1 MSNFRDSTPLNTLEV
16 RQGPHGTLLAT
27 PFLHN
32 DNTESG
38 ERCLWTG
45 GGEGDTLWTDRCS
58 FDNPWHGW
66 ELRSVNGDKNRFQLV
81 HKVTG
86 RCAVPES
93 SGEGSD
99 IKSYKCDPGNQGM
112 VWNWMD

>member
-1 MSNFRDSTPLNTLEV
+1 MIRDKTPLNTLEIKTA
-16 RQGPHGTLLAT
+16 PDGTILLAS
-27 PFLHN
+27 PFLAD

-38 ERCLWTG
+38 DRCLYTG
-45 GGEGDTLWTDRCS
+45 NADGGLLWTDRCS

-66 ELRSVNGDKNRFQLV
+66 QLRAVNGDPARFQLV

-93 SGEGSD
+93 SAEGSNV
-99 IKSYKCDPGNQGM
+99 SSRQCDSGNQGM
-112 VWNWMD
+112 IWNWLD